1 MRFSLALL
9 PVLLL
14 TACSSPNVTDGLELT
29 QVTVVFSE
37 LTNNVQTT
45 EATQRTRLNSTST
58 ICRQHS
64 QVNCFRV
71 AICGIKPVARN
82 EEKL

>member
-9 PVLLL
+9 PILLL
-14 TACSSPNVTDGLELT
+14 TACSSPNVTDELGLT

-45 EATQRTRLNSTST
+45 ESTQRTRLNSTST
-58 ICRQHS
+58 IC
-64 QVNCFRV
+64 
-71 AICGIKPVARN
+71 
-82 EEKL
+82 